1 MTPSSKVESSLLKT
15 VCFRLLILANFIL
28 SAWFISLL
36 VGEAMK
42 SNYTA
47 TAKETVPP
55 EKAIITLAQIK

>member
-1 MTPSSKVESSLLKT
+1 MTPYSKVESSLLKT
-15 VCFRLLILANFIL
+15 VFFRILILANFIL

-36 VGEAMK
+36 AGEVMK
-42 SNYTA
+42 SNYPA